1 MPISMR
7 SALLLLVTAGM
18 AGVSAP
24 VFAQGIGIS
33 VGGGAGAS
41 VSVGTGGAS
50 VGAGVSTDLGTTTT
64 QTLQDA
70 GTMTEGSQ
78 QEAALQA
85 VKSDRALPL
94 DKIIA
99 LAKQYTNGEIID
111 AQLVTV
117 RGFLLYDLKVLDA
130 KGDVGDLYF
139 YAVSGKIVRTQ

>member
-1 MPISMR
+1 MQISMR

-18 AGVSAP
+18 AGVAAP

-33 VGGGAGAS
+33 VGGGGAS

-50 VGAGVSTDLGTTTT
+50 VDVGVSTDLGTTTT

-99 LAKQYTNGEIID
+99 LAKQYTSGEIID